1 MRPRTLTALLLIA
14 LPVCAGWALLQGSVS
29 LSPAETFAALF
40 SPGDG
45 ASATVVR
52 ELRLPRVLAA
62 LAVGGLLATAGVLLQ
77 VLLRNP
83 LADPYVLGVS
93 GGASTATL
101 TAMFLGMAGWALNAA
116 AFLGALGTMFL
127 VFGLSR
133 RGGHWTRERLLLTGV
148 VMAAGFGAAISV
160 LLAIAP
166 EGRLPGM
173 LFFLLGDLSA
183 TPAPGLGI
191 AVLLAGIVLATAMAR
206 SLNVLMRGELVAATL
221 GEDPLRLRL
230 ALYALASL
238 LTATAVTL
246 AGSIGFIGLVVPH
259 LLRLLGTTDH
269 RWLLTQSALLG
280 ATLLLVADTL
290 ARTIVAPAQLPVGAL
305 TALLGVPLFLFLLA
319 RQR

>member
-1 MRPRTLTALLLIA
+1 MHARTLTAMLAVA
-14 LPVCAGWALLQGSVS
+14 LPVCVGWALMQGSMAIGPGEA
-29 LSPAETFAALF
+29 LHALF
-40 SPGDG
+40 AGSDG
-45 ASATVVR
+45 ASAMVVR

-62 LAVGGLLATAGVLLQ
+62 IAVGGLLATAGVLLQ

-83 LADPYVLGVS
+83 LADPYVLGIS
-93 GGASTATL
+93 GGASSATL
-101 TAMFLGMAGWALNAA
+101 AAMLLGLAGWGLNAA

-173 LFFLLGDLSA
+173 VFFLLGDLSA
-183 TPAPGLGI
+183 TPAPWIGLT
-191 AVLLAGIVLATAMAR
+191 VLLAGLALATAMAR

-221 GEDPLRLRL
+221 GENPLRLRL

-238 LTATAVTL
+238 LTAIAVTL
-246 AGSIGFIGLVVPH
+246 AGAIGFVGLVVPH

-269 RWLLTQSALLG
+269 RWLLAQSALLG
-280 ATLLLVADTL
+280 ATLLLLADTL
-290 ARTIVAPAQLPVGAL
+290 ARTVVAPTQLPVGAL

>member
-1 MRPRTLTALLLIA
+1 MHARTLTAMLAVA
-14 LPVCAGWALLQGSVS
+14 LPVCVGWALMQGSMTIGS
-29 LSPAETFAALF
+29 GEALHALF
-40 SPGDG
+40 AGSDG
-45 ASATVVR
+45 ASAMVVR

-62 LAVGGLLATAGVLLQ
+62 IAVGGLLATAGVLLQ

-83 LADPYVLGVS
+83 LADPYVLGIS
-93 GGASTATL
+93 GGASSATL
-101 TAMFLGMAGWALNAA
+101 AAMLLGLAGWGLNAA

-173 LFFLLGDLSA
+173 VFFLLGDLSA
-183 TPAPGLGI
+183 TPAPWIGLT
-191 AVLLAGIVLATAMAR
+191 VLLAGLALATAMAR

-221 GEDPLRLRL
+221 GENPLRLRL

-238 LTATAVTL
+238 LTAIAVTL
-246 AGSIGFIGLVVPH
+246 AGAIGFVGLVVPH

-269 RWLLTQSALLG
+269 RWLLAQSALLG
-280 ATLLLVADTL
+280 ATLLLLADTL
-290 ARTIVAPAQLPVGAL
+290 ARTVVAPTQLPVGAL

>member
-1 MRPRTLTALLLIA
+1 MHARTLTAMLAVA
-14 LPVCAGWALLQGSVS
+14 LPVCVGWALMQGSMAIGPGEA
-29 LSPAETFAALF
+29 LHALF
-40 SPGDG
+40 AGSDG
-45 ASATVVR
+45 ASAMVVR

-62 LAVGGLLATAGVLLQ
+62 IAVGGLLATAGVLLQ

-83 LADPYVLGVS
+83 LADPYVLGIS
-93 GGASTATL
+93 GGASSATL
-101 TAMFLGMAGWALNAA
+101 AAMLLGLAGWGLNAA

-173 LFFLLGDLSA
+173 VFFLLGDLSA
-183 TPAPGLGI
+183 TPAPWIGL
-191 AVLLAGIVLATAMAR
+191 AVLLAGLALATAMAR

-221 GEDPLRLRL
+221 GENPLRLRL

-238 LTATAVTL
+238 LTAIAVTL
-246 AGSIGFIGLVVPH
+246 AGAIGFVGLVVPH

-269 RWLLTQSALLG
+269 RWLLAQSALLG
-280 ATLLLVADTL
+280 ATLLLLADTL
-290 ARTIVAPAQLPVGAL
+290 ARTVVAPTQLPVGAL

>member
-1 MRPRTLTALLLIA
+1 MHARTLTAMLAVA
-14 LPVCAGWALLQGSVS
+14 LPVCVGWALMQGSMTIGS
-29 LSPAETFAALF
+29 GEALHALF
-40 SPGDG
+40 AGSDG
-45 ASATVVR
+45 ASAMVVR

-62 LAVGGLLATAGVLLQ
+62 IAVGGLLATAGVLLQ

-83 LADPYVLGVS
+83 LADPYVLGIS
-93 GGASTATL
+93 GGASSATL
-101 TAMFLGMAGWALNAA
+101 AAMLLGLAGWGLNAA

-173 LFFLLGDLSA
+173 VFFLLGDLSA
-183 TPAPGLGI
+183 TPAPWIGL
-191 AVLLAGIVLATAMAR
+191 AVLLAGLALATAMAR

-221 GEDPLRLRL
+221 GENPLRLRL

-238 LTATAVTL
+238 LTAIAVTL
-246 AGSIGFIGLVVPH
+246 AGAIGFVGLVVPH

-269 RWLLTQSALLG
+269 RWLLAQSALLG
-280 ATLLLVADTL
+280 ATLLLLADTL
-290 ARTIVAPAQLPVGAL
+290 ARTVVAPTQLPVGAL

>member
-1 MRPRTLTALLLIA
+1 MRPRTLTALLILA
-14 LPVCAGWALLQGSVS
+14 LPVVAGWALMQGSVPVGAGEA
-29 LSPAETFAALF
+29 LGALF
-40 SPGDG
+40 GGEGP
-45 ASATVVR
+45 AATVVR
-52 ELRLPRVLAA
+52 ELRLPRVLSA

-101 TAMFLGMAGWALNAA
+101 VAMFLGLAGWTLNAA

-133 RGGHWTRERLLLTGV
+133 RGGYWTRERLLLTGV

-183 TPAPGLGI
+183 APAPALGL
-191 AVLLAGIVLATAMAR
+191 AVLLAGIGLAIAVAR

-221 GEDPLRLRL
+221 GENPLRLRL
-230 ALYALASL
+230 LLYALASL

-269 RWLLTQSALLG
+269 RRLLPQSALLG
-280 ATLLLVADTL
+280 AALLLLADTL
-290 ARTIVAPAQLPVGAL
+290 ARTVIAPAQLPVGAL
-305 TALLGVPLFLFLLA
+305 TALLGVPLFLLLLA

>member
-1 MRPRTLTALLLIA
+1 MRPRTLTTLLAVA
-14 LPVCAGWALLQGSVS
+14 LPVVAGWALMQGSVP
-29 LSPAETFAALF
+29 LSAGEALGALF
-40 SPGDG
+40 GSGEGP
-45 ASATVVR
+45 AATVVR

-93 GGASTATL
+93 GGASAATL
-101 TAMFLGMAGWALNAA
+101 TAMLLGLAGWALNAA

-148 VMAAGFGAAISV
+148 VMATGFGAAISV

-183 TPAPGLGI
+183 TPAPTLGL
-191 AVLLAGIVLATAMAR
+191 AVLLAGLMLSVALAR

-221 GEDPLRLRL
+221 GENPLRLRL
-230 ALYALASL
+230 MLYALASL
-238 LTATAVTL
+238 LTAAAVTL

-269 RWLLTQSALLG
+269 RWLLPQSALLG
-280 ATLLLVADTL
+280 ATLLLLADTL
-290 ARTIVAPAQLPVGAL
+290 ARTVVAPAQLPVGAL

>member
-1 MRPRTLTALLLIA
+1 MHARTLTAMLAVA
-14 LPVCAGWALLQGSVS
+14 LPVCVGWALMQGSMAIGPGEA
-29 LSPAETFAALF
+29 LDALF
-40 SPGDG
+40 AGSDG
-45 ASATVVR
+45 ASAMVVR

-62 LAVGGLLATAGVLLQ
+62 IAVGGLLATAGVLLQ

-83 LADPYVLGVS
+83 LADPYVLGIS
-93 GGASTATL
+93 GGASSATL
-101 TAMFLGMAGWALNAA
+101 AAMLLGLAGWGLNAA

-173 LFFLLGDLSA
+173 VFFLLGDLSA
-183 TPAPGLGI
+183 TPAPWIGL
-191 AVLLAGIVLATAMAR
+191 AVLLAGLALATGMAR

-221 GEDPLRLRL
+221 GENPLRLRL

-238 LTATAVTL
+238 LTAIAVTL
-246 AGSIGFIGLVVPH
+246 AGAIGFVGLVVPH

-269 RWLLTQSALLG
+269 RWLLAQSALLG
-280 ATLLLVADTL
+280 ATLLLLADTL
-290 ARTIVAPAQLPVGAL
+290 ARTVVAPTQLPVGAL